1 MCILFFALSPAP
13 IGKTKYRFILGSNR
27 DEYYARPTQPLCR
40 WKGNPHVLGSYDLQI
55 KGQGTWLGV
64 NSQNGQF
71 ATLTNYRISHAEKNE
86 LSRKKLSSR
95 GRFVTDF
102 LTSSVSSTEHTAK
115 FLENRLLYGK
125 SNLIIGNLNTDK
137 PQLIY
142 STNAEDHE
150 VVELSE
156 GVHSLSNKTLDYP
169 WQKQVSGKE
178 QFSKVIEEF
187 SEPRQLIEEVVRVMS
202 DDTTYQHDP
211 SVEDLGWEDDWKIP
225 SSSIFVTNKDYGYGT
240 RTTSVILVEQDGRGW
255 YYEQSLQE
263 PISPSNM
270 KWGKEFMNFQLNN

>member
-1 MCILFFALSPAP
+1 M
-13 IGKTKYRFILGSNR
+13 
-27 DEYYARPTQPLCR
+27 
-40 WKGNPHVLGSYDLQI
+40 
-55 KGQGTWLGV
+55 
-64 NSQNGQF
+64 
-71 ATLTNYRISHAEKNE
+71 
-86 LSRKKLSSR
+86 
-95 GRFVTDF
+95 TDF

-125 SNLIIGNLNTDK
+125 SNLIIGNLNTDN

-187 SEPRQLIEEVVRVMS
+187 SEPQQLIE
-202 DDTTYQHDP
+202 
-211 SVEDLGWEDDWKIP
+211 G
-225 SSSIFVTNKDYGYGT
+225 
-240 RTTSVILVEQDGRGW
+240 
-255 YYEQSLQE
+255 
-263 PISPSNM
+263 
-270 KWGKEFMNFQLNN
+270 